1 MSTPTNPT
9 PLPSPPASHAGN
21 GYCCPACRREGEPC
35 EPGEPEV
42 DDIWNDESAE
52 VVLVSSDNVAFWVPG
67 YHIMSQ
73 STALRDA
80 LQINTTLPSPAPNKE
95 PIRITLT
102 DDDCETSSALR
113 FFLHLSTHGSPS
125 SLLPKHPKEIVK
137 MTLEGMLFMR
147 KYDCA
152 PAQSLG
158 EMWMRTMAR
167 GQGEWDGEGEG
178 EGPGEGKGW
187 GKSLSALDLFLISAK
202 TGMDGVMVDCVKYY
216 KPRGRWL
223 QPRPADAS
231 SPSPSNQTAPPPPLP
246 EPIWEKDEYI
256 PMLNERFGWGAYTGL
271 APGEFPILAWE
282 ACPPLVLWA
291 LTKACEREEGWE
303 KRGECLEGIL
313 GEVGV

>member
-1 MSTPTNPT
+1 MSTPAHPT
-9 PLPSPPASHAGN
+9 PLPSPPASHD
-21 GYCCPACRREGEPC
+21 GYCCAACRREEIG

-42 DDIWNDESAE
+42 DEIWNDESAD

-80 LQINTTLPSPAPNKE
+80 LQINTTLPSPSSLPTPNKE

-102 DDDCETSSALR
+102 DEDCETSSALR

-125 SLLPKHPKEIVK
+125 SLLPKYPKEIVK
-137 MTLEGMLFMR
+137 MMLEGMLFMR

-167 GQGEWDGEGEG
+167 GQGEWAGEGAGEGE
-178 EGPGEGKGW
+178 EKGW

-216 KPRGRWL
+216 KPRGRWV
-223 QPRPADAS
+223 QPRFADAS
-231 SPSPSNQTAPPPPLP
+231 SPSSPPLP

-256 PMLNERFGWGAYTGL
+256 PMLNERYGWGAYTGL
-271 APGEFPILAWE
+271 TPGEFPILAWE

-313 GEVGV
+313 GEVGFLR